1 MYMNS
6 RMTFRNKKF
15 THGQYD
21 EYEGVVSNIPNK
33 LLCSADD
40 KKTWCELKVKLKLF
54 IKIIMRIF
62 IVCMELFLI
71 KRTIT
76 GKQISA
82 IILFRESILNHYG
95 KVKIQNY

>member
-1 MYMNS
+1 
-6 RMTFRNKKF
+6 
-15 THGQYD
+15 
-21 EYEGVVSNIPNK
+21 
-33 LLCSADD
+33 
-40 KKTWCELKVKLKLF
+40 
-54 IKIIMRIF
+54 MRIF
-62 IVCMELFLI
+62 IVCMELLLI